1 MGRYARAGAQAVFN
15 MSSSPWTWQKNDK
28 RNRTVRDILER
39 SPVPFLYVNHVGG
52 QNNGKNIIVFD
63 GDSTVYSPKGEIL
76 KRARPWMEELLLTG
90 ENAGHRRLGHEAQQ
104 QRRQRDAELG
114 AREVQ
119 GEVA

>member
-1 MGRYARAGAQAVFN
+1 MDQRGQAAGH
-15 MSSSPWTWQKNDK
+15 P
-28 RNRTVRDILER
+28 VR
-39 SPVPFLYVNHVGG
+39 GG
-52 QNNGKNIIVFD
+52 QRHILGDLLAHDQVQDRGQGNGHCHRH
-63 GDSTVYSPKGEIL
+63 TGEV
-76 KRARPWMEELLLTG
+76 RLTG